1 MIDAG
6 LGRKTE
12 AITEGKRAC
21 QLLPIS
27 KDAADGPVYVT
38 NLALIYAW
46 VGEKDLALEQLAI
59 SAKIPAGVTYG
70 ELNSRQSGTRCATTD
85 ASRKSSPRS
94 RRKNGKLNHAVLRKG
109 ATLDIR

>member
-27 KDAADGPVYVT
+27 KDACG
-38 NLALIYAW
+38 
-46 VGEKDLALEQLAI
+46 
-59 SAKIPAGVTYG
+59 
-70 ELNSRQSGTRCATTD
+70 R
-85 ASRKSSPRS
+85 
-94 RRKNGKLNHAVLRKG
+94 AVLCH
-109 ATLDIR
+109 